1 MYTNKLINETSPYLL
16 QHAHN
21 PVNWYPWGKEAL
33 NKAVDEE
40 RLIIISIGYS
50 ACHWCHVMEH
60 ESFEDTTVA
69 QIMNEHFVSI
79 KVDREERPDI
89 DQVYMDAAYLL
100 TGSGGW
106 PLNVIA
112 LPDGR
117 PVYAGTYFPKDN
129 WLKILNYFTNL
140 FTKQP
145 ELFEQEAEKIT
156 EALKQANIFGSD
168 TDSAEFNKENITA
181 AYQKGISRIDFKN
194 GGTMGAPKF
203 PLPDIYEF
211 FLAYYYHTKDG
222 KTLKAVTTLLDKM
235 SAGGIYDQVGGGFAR
250 YSTDDIWKVP
260 HFEKMLYD
268 NGQLVSLYSNA
279 YKITK
284 KESYK
289 NIVYETLEFI
299 QREMTDKSNG
309 FYSAYDADSE
319 GEEGK
324 YYVWSKKEI
333 TKILSENTELF
344 CDYFT
349 ISEEG
354 NWEHAKN
361 ILFKT
366 DDVEHLLEKYGI
378 NEKTLIEKITASNK
392 MLFNEREK
400 RIKPGLDDKI
410 LTSWNALMLKGFID
424 AYNAFGEKIFLETA
438 VKNAEFISSKMID
451 EDGRV
456 YRNYK
461 NGERTINGFLDDY
474 SFTIEAFIALY
485 ESTFDENWLYKA
497 KTLSEYVI
505 KHFKDKATGLFFYT
519 SDLDVSLITRK
530 MELSDNVI
538 PASNSSLAKGL
549 FKLGTYF
556 YNREYNSIA
565 EKMLKRMREQ
575 FEANPLYHSNW
586 GLLSLNLLYSYY
598 EVAIVGNDF
607 RSKLSEISAK
617 YFPNI
622 ILMGGSDEGTL
633 QLLKQKLVQN
643 ETMIYVCVNKSCKL
657 PVNNV
662 DAAIKQ
668 ME

>member
-1 MYTNKLINETSPYLL
+1 
-16 QHAHN
+16 
-21 PVNWYPWGKEAL
+21 
-33 NKAVDEE
+33 
-40 RLIIISIGYS
+40 
-50 ACHWCHVMEH
+50 
-60 ESFEDTTVA
+60 
-69 QIMNEHFVSI
+69 
-79 KVDREERPDI
+79 
-89 DQVYMDAAYLL
+89 
-100 TGSGGW
+100 
-106 PLNVIA
+106 
-112 LPDGR
+112 
-117 PVYAGTYFPKDN
+117 
-129 WLKILNYFTNL
+129 
-140 FTKQP
+140 
-145 ELFEQEAEKIT
+145 
-156 EALKQANIFGSD
+156 
-168 TDSAEFNKENITA
+168 
-181 AYQKGISRIDFKN
+181 
-194 GGTMGAPKF
+194 
-203 PLPDIYEF
+203 
-211 FLAYYYHTKDG
+211 
-222 KTLKAVTTLLDKM
+222 
-235 SAGGIYDQVGGGFAR
+235 
-250 YSTDDIWKVP
+250 
-260 HFEKMLYD
+260 
-268 NGQLVSLYSNA
+268 
-279 YKITK
+279 
-284 KESYK
+284 
-289 NIVYETLEFI
+289 
-299 QREMTDKSNG
+299 MTDKSNG